1 MIVMMRLGRIF
12 APAGLLALTL
22 FLPGCRNDAAP
33 TPVDPGPTSGTS
45 TEFFTGTLSVGG
57 TQLYSIPV
65 QQALN
70 VKVTLASLLRPG
82 TNVPVETPLTLLV
95 GTSSDGANCA
105 GTNTV
110 TVSPSLTSHID
121 LNLPVAQYCVTI
133 KDPGTLTGD
142 VDFAVRVKLSV
153 GTPVE
158 GFAGTDSFSTN
169 IYPGGVATR
178 TFVVGQTGDVKITLN
193 QVQPAAS
200 LAFGVGVTKDTSEC
214 RFIQTTVVP
223 KGAGGDITIRA
234 DPGAYCVRVYDPGGL
249 PERVT
254 FFMSIAHQ

>member
-1 MIVMMRLGRIF
+1 MIVMMRPGRSF

-22 FLPGCRNDAAP
+22 FLPGCRNNAEP
-33 TPVDPGPTSGTS
+33 TPVDPGPTSGAS
-45 TEFFTGTLSVGG
+45 TEFFTGTLSPGA
-57 TQLYSIPV
+57 TQMYSFPV

-70 VKVTLASLLRPG
+70 VKITLASLLQPG
-82 TNVPVETPLTLLV
+82 TNEPVTTPLTLLV

-121 LNLPVAQYCVTI
+121 LNLPVAQYCVTV

-142 VDFAVRVKLSV
+142 VDFAVRVKLSL
-153 GTPVE
+153 GTPIE

-169 IYPGGVATR
+169 LYPGGVATR
-178 TFVVGQTGDVKITLN
+178 TFTVGQSSDVKITLN

-200 LAFGVGVTKDTSEC
+200 LAFGVGITKDLSEC

-223 KGAGGDITIRA
+223 KGASGEIVIRA
-234 DPGAYCVRVYDPGGL
+234 DPGAYCVRVYDPGNLG
-249 PERVT
+249 ERVT